1 MRSVASGMEDL
12 GVGTQLADFLTSFSL
27 GKWAMILLVVIVV
40 VIVATPLSSTATA
53 AAIGA
58 PAIAALTS
66 VGLDPTVAII
76 VVLLCASTEGAS
88 PPMGAPLFLA
98 AGMAEA
104 KPVKMFMPLAVYF
117 VLPMMVLAWLV
128 GMGYLPIYVPA

>member
-1 MRSVASGMEDL
+1 MEDL
-12 GVGTQLADFLTSFSL
+12 GVGDQLADWLTGMNL
-27 GKWAMILLVVIVV
+27 GKWVMLLIVIIVV

-66 VGLDPTVAII
+66 VGLDPVLAII
-76 VVLLCASTEGAS
+76 VVLMCTSTEGAS

-98 AGMAEA
+98 AGMADA
-104 KPVKMFMPLAVYF
+104 KPIKMFIPLALYF
-117 VLPMMVLAWLV
+117 VLPMMVLAWLL
-128 GMGYLPIYVPA
+128 GMEILPIYVPS